1 MSRARVVALRP
12 ARPGDAPLL
21 ATWRREPSVRRFQPL
36 PLLSATDLGREI
48 AGRGDADLA
57 AGRGER
63 FDWIV
68 LADDRPAGWIT
79 LAVHSWRHGLAE
91 CGYALST
98 PFQGRG
104 IMPRALELLLDEVF
118 DLSTL
123 VRIEARCAVENRSS
137 QRVLERLGFT
147 REGRLRSYFDL
158 DGERVDNYL
167 YAVLATDW
175 TEADRP
181 EPVVDPE
188 GP

>member
-1 MSRARVVALRP
+1 MSEPRVVALRP

-36 PLLSATDLGREI
+36 PLLSASDLGREM

-63 FDWIV
+63 LDWIV
-68 LADDRPAGWIT
+68 LADDRPVGWIT

-104 IMPRALELLLDEVF
+104 IMPRALDLLLEEVF
-118 DLSTL
+118 ERSTL

-137 QRVLERLGFT
+137 QRVLDRLGFT

-167 YAVLATDW
+167 YAILATDW
-175 TEADRP
+175 RQSGRSGSA
-181 EPVVDPE
+181 VDPD